1 MPLFASC
8 SCLASGF
15 GSGALA
21 DRIELDLASPPPTT
35 NSTSP
40 SSTLI
45 SLALIKA
52 EVTRTLDATRIRLV
66 EGRPFPCE
74 GGSPACWQQDGQAGR
89 RACRT
94 EDSPVAPP
102 GLTRRRPVR
111 HVQVDVGLQIG
122 GRATSWR
129 LIGANCRP
137 AADRSLCPLD
147 QRVLW
152 TLPCAGAQRQGRSTF
167 SHSSASEIV
176 DWARCAI

>member
-74 GGSPACWQQDGQAGR
+74 GESSVLAAGR
-89 RACRT
+89 SSWSSSLSNGRSPRYSSSLDKETASQTRT
-94 EDSPVAPP
+94 
-102 GLTRRRPVR
+102 GRRR
-111 HVQVDVGLQIG
+111 
-122 GRATSWR
+122 TSDWR
-129 LIGANCRP
+129 TGDELE
-137 AADRSLCPLD
+137 ADRGE
-147 QRVLW
+147 
-152 TLPCAGAQRQGRSTF
+152 LPTC
-167 SHSSASEIV
+167 
-176 DWARCAI
+176 C